1 MYAQGYNLWQ
11 KQHFLSLQLRINMK
25 RLTILLAILPCFLL
39 TKAQFVNDYLAAAN
53 KYFEK
58 GDYYSA
64 AQYYEKYLDL
74 EKSKKGN
81 KVFNPYEVSAV
92 SNTNKNATANK
103 QQAVYNLAEA
113 YRELHYHEKAL
124 PFYEM
129 AASGGDKTVFPL
141 AKFHQ
146 GTTLRA
152 LGKYAEAETAF
163 NEFKS
168 SYPVT
173 NAYSEAATR
182 EMESLRFIQQQLQRQ
197 DLNSFTLQKSATY
210 NAEGGTYAPFYMNDG
225 SLWFTST
232 RPQGDEKGKINNN
245 RIYAA
250 SSDGSVQLTNIPQS
264 KEEQQ
269 GVATATPDGKRLF
282 LTRWTVLKDKKTAS
296 IYSSTNNNGKWD
308 GPTAVAA
315 LNAAGSNAQQPFVM
329 PDGKTIL
336 FSSDRIGGVGGF
348 DIWKASLDEM
358 GNVGTPV
365 NLGPMLNTAS
375 DEQAPSFHAP
385 SNTLVFSSNGRIGM
399 GGFDFYYIKGGID
412 QMSEPKN
419 FGYPV
424 NSVKDDLYFAS
435 KGSANNILENVL
447 MSSDREAACCL
458 ELFTLSKV
466 KPLKQITGL
475 VLACDSKQ
483 PLSGVRVSITD
494 AGGTV
499 IAEKTTDMSGRYAYS
514 MEEFASLKAT
524 GAVSGY
530 FNSSI
535 NVALPEDADMVNFN
549 NPDLC
554 LTPVPVTAIKV
565 DNVYY
570 DYNKASLQVNSFE
583 SLDQLVTL
591 LNENPSM
598 TIELGA
604 HTDSKGDDAYNQ
616 KLSEARAKTVV
627 DYLISKGID
636 GSRLVAKGYGE
647 TAPVAENSNAD
658 GTDNPEGRQQNRRTE
673 FKVLKN

>member
-1 MYAQGYNLWQ
+1 M
-11 KQHFLSLQLRINMK
+11 QLRINMK
-25 RLTILLAILPCFLL
+25 RLTILFALLPCFLF
-39 TKAQFVNDYLAAAN
+39 TKAQFVNDYLAAAD
-53 KYFEK
+53 KYFAK

-64 AQYYEKYLDL
+64 AQYYEKFLAL
-74 EKSKKGN
+74 EKSKN
-81 KVFNPYEVSAV
+81 AQQVFKPYEVSAV
-92 SNTNKNATANK
+92 SNKSKVLSGSK
-103 QQAVYNLAEA
+103 QKAVYNLAEA

-124 PFYEM
+124 PFYEL
-129 AASGGDKTVFPL
+129 AASGDKAAFPL

-152 LGKYAEAETAF
+152 LGKYGEAEAVF
-163 NEFKS
+163 IEFKND
-168 SYPVT
+168 YTPVD
-173 NAYSEAATR
+173 AYSESATR
-182 EMESLRFIQQQLQRQ
+182 EIESIRFIQQQLLRS
-197 DLNSFTLQKSATY
+197 DLNNYTLQKSAAL

-245 RIYAA
+245 RIYATN
-250 SSDGSVQLTNIPQS
+250 SDGSVKLTDIPQP
-264 KEEQQ
+264 KDEQQ
-269 GVATATPDGKRLF
+269 GVAAATPDGKRLF
-282 LTRWTVLKDKKTAS
+282 LTRWTVSKDKKTAT
-296 IYSSTNNNGKWD
+296 IYTTANNNGKWD
-308 GPTAVAA
+308 EPIIVSA
-315 LNAAGSNAQQPFVM
+315 LNVAGSNAQQPFVM
-329 PDGKTIL
+329 PDGKIIL
-336 FSSDRIGGVGGF
+336 FSSDRAGAVGGF
-348 DIWKASLDEM
+348 DIWKASLDDM

-365 NLGPMLNTAS
+365 NLGPMVNTVS
-375 DEQAPSFHAP
+375 DEQAASFHAA
-385 SNTLVFSSNGRIGM
+385 SNTLVFSSNGRVGM
-399 GGFDFYYIKGGID
+399 GGFDFYYIKGGLD
-412 QMSEPKN
+412 QLSEPKN

-435 KGSANNILENVL
+435 KGSANNILENVV

-483 PLSGVRVSITD
+483 PLPGVKVIITG
-494 AGGTV
+494 ATGKL
-499 IAEKTTDMSGRYAYS
+499 IAEKTTDGSGRYSYS
-514 MEEFASLKAT
+514 MEEFAALKAT

-530 FNSSI
+530 FNSSV
-535 NVALPEDADMVNFN
+535 NVGLPTDAEMVNFT

-554 LTPVPVTAIKV
+554 LTPVPVAAIKV

-583 SLDQLVTL
+583 SLDQLVNL
-591 LNENPSM
+591 LNENPTMS
-598 TIELGA
+598 IELGA

-616 KLSEARAKTVV
+616 KLSEARAKTVI
-627 DYLISKGID
+627 DYLIGKGID
-636 GSRLVAKGYGE
+636 ASRLVARGYGE
-647 TAPVAENSNAD
+647 LQPVAENTNAD